1 MIDKLPKV
9 FEPAI
14 VVHGIDKV
22 QFVLAV
28 QTGLEALEELPR
40 SRAQEVLESVV
51 MYALNELKDRHG
63 WGREELTQTH
73 GDCMLAAARVEGKVQ

>member
-1 MIDKLPKV
+1 MIDKLANV

-28 QTGLEALEELPR
+28 QAGLEALEELPQ
-40 SRAQEVLESVV
+40 SRAKEVLESVV
-51 MYALNELKDRHG
+51 MYALNELRDRHG
-63 WGREELTQTH
+63 WGLEELTQTNS
-73 GDCMLAAARVEGKVQ
+73 DCMLAAARVEGKVQ